1 MYQEGQPLTAES
13 LSRTFH
19 DLNVKYYPGVTVD
32 EYQDA
37 EWARVPHFY
46 SAFYVYQY
54 ATGFCSAV
62 DIADRI
68 LKTGNPEE
76 YLRFLTTGGSDYP
89 LEELKIA
96 GVDLTG
102 PDVVS
107 RALRVFDETLTEL
120 EELLETM

>member
-1 MYQEGQPLTAES
+1 M
-13 LSRTFH
+13 
-19 DLNVKYYPGVTVD
+19 
-32 EYQDA
+32 
-37 EWARVPHFY
+37 
-46 SAFYVYQY
+46 
-54 ATGFCSAV
+54 